1 MHVLEMVLGKC
12 PVLLEILS
20 QVKRPRNETLNA
32 MTSYGKTDLILQAA
46 ADGFCAWFILQ
57 YMRGYK
63 PFVTMMSK
71 EFILQGQLN

>member
-1 MHVLEMVLGKC
+1 MVLGKC

-32 MTSYGKTDLILQAA
+32 MTSYGKTDLILQEA

-57 YMRGYK
+57 YRRGYK
-63 PFVTMMSK
+63 PFATMISK
-71 EFILQGQLN
+71 EIIIQGRLN